1 MGLRQIT
8 YRAAYKG
15 GKRWRRR
22 NEKNKRKKNRWKDR
36 VMWEVNVVKHNHNNG
51 ISRSTERHGV
61 SPFSWLPTK
70 DFPLAFLLLSSLLPL
85 IVAITRRA
93 SYNSNPMHIIGS
105 MARVDN
111 AVMWCALNG
120 IMRGKPCLGITVN
133 RSNGSMGYL
142 YSNQPLSIISLI
154 CIVKRVQKI
163 NVYILSSL
171 LPSSRPFFSL
181 PFRIIH

>member
-1 MGLRQIT
+1 MASL
-8 YRAAYKG
+8 
-15 GKRWRRR
+15 
-22 NEKNKRKKNRWKDR
+22 DLP
-36 VMWEVNVVKHNHNNG
+36 
-51 ISRSTERHGV
+51 RHGV
-61 SPFSWLPTK
+61 SFLVTPDERFSFGFSSCI
-70 DFPLAFLLLSSLLPL
+70 FPLLPL

-142 YSNQPLSIISLI
+142 YSKQPLSMISLI
-154 CIVKRVQKI
+154 CIVKRIQKI
-163 NVYILSSL
+163 NVYVLSSL
-171 LPSSRPFFSL
+171 LSSPPFSSTVLSYYSL
-181 PFRIIH
+181 IYFFLVTRSR